1 MIRYETHIG
10 LEIHIHLLTRT
21 KMFCGCAARF
31 GDEPNTNVCPVC
43 MGWPGTLP
51 MLSGAAVELG
61 YRTAHALGCTLS
73 RQTVFARK
81 QYFYPD
87 MPKNYQIS
95 QFHDPVGRDGL
106 LEVPMP
112 DGGVK
117 TVRIRECHL
126 EEDAGKMIHAGEI
139 SLLDYN
145 RAGFPLLEIVT
156 EPDLG
161 SGAEAEEFLRYF
173 RRLVRYLGVS
183 DGNMEEGSLRCDA
196 NISVAPEG
204 AGLGTKVEIKN
215 LNSSRFVRLALEHE
229 RDRQTALLTEGGT
242 VLQETRLWNENRDR
256 TEPMRTK
263 ESSRDYR
270 YFPEPDLPPF
280 VPTERF
286 LTMIGL
292 SVPELPAARA
302 ERFVREYG
310 LSPELSGAVTED
322 RAEAE
327 FFERTVRR
335 AVELTVGR
343 VPPDEAIPDGI
354 GREIAL
360 WMTGELRKVLG
371 RAGVTLS
378 GSLMTS
384 DRLAQIVALLRE
396 SRINGK
402 VAKRLVSEV
411 VTNDAEPLEVVVREG
426 LELLSSEEAILPYV
440 ERVLS
445 AEREVTA
452 AVLAG
457 DAAKKEYLIGKVMA
471 ETGGRAEPSLVR
483 GLIDRCT
490 AGESAAKERR

>member
-1 MIRYETHIG
+1 MSRYETHIG
-10 LEIHIHLLTRT
+10 LEIHIHLSTRT
-21 KMFCGCAARF
+21 KMFCGCDARF

-51 MLSGAAVELG
+51 ALSGAAVELG

-73 RQTVFARK
+73 RRTVFVRK

-112 DGGVK
+112 DRGVK

-139 SLLDYN
+139 TLLDYN

-156 EPDLG
+156 EPDLR

-173 RRLVRYLGVS
+173 RRLVRHLGVS

-196 NISVAPEG
+196 NVSVAPEG

-229 RDRQTALLTEGGT
+229 RERQTALRAEGGV

-280 VPTERF
+280 VPSGPF
-286 LTMIGL
+286 LEMIART
-292 SVPELPAARA
+292 VPELPAALTG
-302 ERFVREYG
+302 RFIREYG
-310 LSPELSGAVTED
+310 LSPELAGAVTDD

-327 FFERTVRR
+327 FFERTVKRTVQHSGGQLRPDR
-335 AVELTVGR
+335 AL
-343 VPPDEAIPDGI
+343 PDET
-354 GREIAL
+354 GREVAL

-378 GSLMTS
+378 ESRMTS
-384 DRLAQIVALLRE
+384 DRLAGIVALLRE
-396 SRINGK
+396 GRINGRI
-402 VAKRLVSEV
+402 AKRLVSEV
-411 VTNDAEPLEVVVREG
+411 VTRDAEPLEVVEREG
-426 LELLSSEEAILPYV
+426 LELLSTEGALLPYV
-440 ERVLS
+440 ERVLL

-452 AVLAG
+452 AVKSG
-457 DAAKKEYLIGKVMA
+457 DAAKKEYLVGRVMA
-471 ETGGRAEPSLVR
+471 ETGGRADPPLVR
-483 GLIDRCT
+483 VLIDRGT
-490 AGESAAKERR
+490 AGEPAAKERR